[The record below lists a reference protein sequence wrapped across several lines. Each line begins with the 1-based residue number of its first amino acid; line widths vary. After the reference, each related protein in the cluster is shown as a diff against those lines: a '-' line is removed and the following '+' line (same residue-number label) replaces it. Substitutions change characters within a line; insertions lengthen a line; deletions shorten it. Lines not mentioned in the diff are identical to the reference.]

1 MEHKGYIYIMT
12 NTRNTVFYIGVTNSL
27 KRRTSE
33 HSEGQG
39 SNFTRKYN
47 CHKLVYYE
55 VFPSIEQAIARE
67 NLLKRYKRVWKKML
81 VNSVNPKWRDLGAE
95 IIDDPAVL

>member
-1 MEHKGYIYIMT
+1 MT
-12 NTRNTVFYIGVTNSL
+12 NTRNTVLYIGVTNSL
-27 KRRTSE
+27 KRRASE
-33 HSEGQG
+33 HAEGQG

-55 VFPSIEQAIARE
+55 TFPSIEQAIARE
-67 NLLKRYKRVWKKML
+67 NLLKRYKRAWKKML
-81 VNSVNPKWRDLGAE
+81 VTSVNPKWMDLGTK